1 MKKQI
6 IKRCP
11 WCGHDIEK
19 SGVINQMIKKCSHCD
34 HQYTES
40 VCEFGNQRPLAIIWI
55 SLMLLSIV
63 FLVLSGIYSLKFI
76 ILAHATLSVIPL
88 IGGNQKNYIRDDE
101 YDTSKFMYKKY
112 TADIFFNEELSKK
125 QKKSYLID
133 ASIIPVCF
141 VDLNDFPVS
150 NTICIFIENA
160 AIKSDNNFECTFSFL
175 PLSEVKFNIKGTG
188 IHFFLFDGK
197 YRIGEG
203 VVTGIKDAF

>member
-11 WCGHDIEK
+11 WCGHNIEE
-19 SGVINQMIKKCSHCD
+19 SGLLNQMIKKCSHCD

-40 VCEFGNQRPLAIIWI
+40 VCEFGKQRPLAIIWI
-55 SLMLLSIV
+55 SLMLLSII
-63 FLVLSGIYSLKFI
+63 FFALSAICSLKFI
-76 ILAHATLSVIPL
+76 ILAHAALSIIPL
-88 IGGNQKNYIRDDE
+88 IGGNQKNYFRDN
-101 YDTSKFMYKKY
+101 DTDRFMYKKY
-112 TADIFFNEELSKK
+112 TADIFFNKELSKK
-125 QKKSYLID
+125 QKKSYLIE

-141 VDLNDFPVS
+141 IDSNGFPVS

-160 AIKSDNNFECTFSFL
+160 GIKSDNNFECTFSFL
-175 PLSEVKFNIKGTG
+175 PLSEVKFNIEGTG
-188 IHFFLFDGK
+188 IRFFLFDEK